1 MSNILILKPIRI
13 APGDLKNWS
22 VNICCS
28 EHIRYA
34 GSSKVGW
41 NFGGLDVSSKK
52 LYDFVFRT

>member
-52 LYDFVFRT
+52 LF